1 MKTLYLARHAKS
13 DWGNEVLKDI
23 DRPLNNRGYSDAYI
37 QSVKFSTDQKHPDL
51 IISSPAVRAFTTAG
65 IFARTLK
72 YREDKII
79 LSPEL
84 YEASTGAVIH
94 TIAATN
100 NAVSTLMVFG
110 HNPSF
115 TEVFDEISDSYIDNI
130 PTCGIIGV
138 SFKIKSWAEIITT
151 KGHCFLSF
159 FPKDFKQ

>member
-1 MKTLYLARHAKS
+1 MKTLYLVRHAKS

-51 IISSPAVRAFTTAG
+51 IVSSPAVRAFTTAG

-72 YREDKII
+72 YKEDKILI
-79 LSPEL
+79 SQGI
-84 YEASTGAVIH
+84 YESSSSTIIN

-100 NAVSTLMVFG
+100 DAVSTLMVFG
-110 HNPSF
+110 HNPGF
-115 TEVFDEISDSYIDNI
+115 TEAFDELSDSYIDNI
-130 PTCGIIGV
+130 PTCGIVGITFNV
-138 SFKIKSWAEIITT
+138 KSWTEIIDT